1 MSVFRRVEL
10 AELAVWLHLNQVS
23 TWISI
28 SPTVA
33 IGQIRSNK
41 MTTKNQGPGVDL
53 ALSQAAKPWFHQYL
67 DPYIGTIC
75 GGFVSEHVFRGQ
87 IRNLENGCLPTL
99 QIKERFGGF
108 HGKKLGRISRV
119 YPTWNMTLCF

>member
-10 AELAVWLHLNQVS
+10 AELAVWLHLHQVL

-28 SPTVA
+28 STSIA

-41 MTTKNQGPGVDL
+41 MRTKNQGPGVDL

-75 GGFVSEHVFRGQ
+75 GGLFCEHVFWGQ

-99 QIKERFGGF
+99 QIIERFGGF
-108 HGKKLGRISRV
+108 HGKKPGRISRV
-119 YPTWNMTLCF
+119 YPTWNSTL